1 MVHNMMTPSQR
12 PQPNKPRFGPPPA
25 ANRHALAM
33 NDLAVIALDDLGVIQ
48 NCNGICESMFGY
60 RQDELPGC
68 HVSILLPQLQDTEVV
83 QGERVNSH
91 LAFLCHS
98 GIPFKARRRD
108 GGQFSI
114 ELFINRLG
122 THNVVVLVRSL
133 EKSA

>member
-1 MVHNMMTPSQR
+1 MVHSMMTPRQI
-12 PQPNKPRFGPPPA
+12 PQPNKPRFDPPPA
-25 ANRHALAM
+25 SNRHAFAM
-33 NDLAVIALDDLGVIQ
+33 NDLAVIALDDHGVIR
-48 NCNGICESMFGY
+48 NSNEICESMFGY
-60 RQDELPGC
+60 RQHELPGS

-108 GGQFSI
+108 GRQFTI

-133 EKSA
+133 EQSS

>member
-1 MVHNMMTPSQR
+1 MSASMMTRSPHSETR
-12 PQPNKPRFGPPPA
+12 RIPGGARSTSGTRA
-25 ANRHALAM
+25 AAM

-48 NCNGICESMFGY
+48 NCNEVCESLFGY
-60 RQDELPGC
+60 RQDELPGR

-98 GIPFKARRRD
+98 GIPFKAQRLD
-108 GGQFSI
+108 GRQFTI

-133 EKSA
+133 EQSA

>member
-1 MVHNMMTPSQR
+1 MSPSLMTRSTHPE
-12 PQPNKPRFGPPPA
+12 
-25 ANRHALAM
+25 NRRIPGDVRSTSGKRGAAM

-48 NCNGICESMFGY
+48 NCNAMCEPMFGY
-60 RQDELPGC
+60 RQDELPGR
-68 HVSILLPQLQDTEVV
+68 HISILLPQLQDTEVV

-98 GIPFKARRRD
+98 GIPFNAQRLD
-108 GGQFSI
+108 GRQFTI

-133 EKSA
+133 EQSA